1 MKTTKIFFVLIA
13 FMGLLFVSCSDNSLS
28 PVSPTDQ
35 AKVGSSVTNL
45 DKNGP
50 VVHSVVGSGLITAN
64 DKNCGARY
72 AAHEY
77 ADGTFDGEYEVN
89 SANATGDPTFKIN
102 GNIIS
107 FKVYENA
114 GPYEG
119 KMAVF
124 LGQEKTEVY
133 AGFYDVFFA
142 IDNGKPGQTTAPD
155 QVNWMLMELPSLDF
169 EIPAEWGSPWT
180 GMTILDFY
188 NMSPDD
194 IINNLGIADCDKGNI
209 TVK

>member
-35 AKVGSSVTNL
+35 AKVGNSVTSL

-50 VVHSVVGSGLITAN
+50 VVHSVNGSGLLTFQG
-64 DKNCGARY
+64 KNCGARY

-155 QVNWMLMELPSLDF
+155 QVNGMLMELPSLDF
-169 EIPAEWGSPWT
+169 EIPAEWDSPWT

>member
-1 MKTTKIFFVLIA
+1 MKKLQFILVLIS
-13 FMGLLFVSCSDNSLS
+13 FMGLILIGCSDKLQS
-28 PVSPTDQ
+28 PVEPTDQ
-35 AKVGSSVTNL
+35 GSAVSL
-45 DKNGP
+45 DKKGP
-50 VVHSVVGSGLITAN
+50 VVHSVGGSGLITA
-64 DKNCGARY
+64 DGKNAGARY

-102 GNIIS
+102 GNVIS

-114 GPYEG
+114 GPYG
-119 KMAVF
+119 GNMAVF

-155 QVNWMLMELPSLDF
+155 QVNWILLELPSQDF
-169 EIPAEWGSPWT
+169 VMPDDWGPPWA
-180 GMTILDFY
+180 GKTIIDFY

-209 TVK
+209 VVK

>member
-1 MKTTKIFFVLIA
+1 MKTFNYLAVLIA
-13 FMGLLFVSCSDNSLS
+13 CVILLLIGCSEKSQL
-28 PVSPTDQ
+28 PVEPTDQ
-35 AKVGSSVTNL
+35 NSTLAL
-45 DKNGP
+45 DKKGP
-50 VVHSVVGSGLITAN
+50 LVHSAVGSGLLTAN

-107 FKVYENA
+107 FKVYENV
-114 GPYEG
+114 GPYGG

-142 IDNGKPGQTTAPD
+142 VDNGKPGQTTAPD
-155 QVNWMLMELPSLDF
+155 QVNWILMELPSLDF
-169 EIPAEWGSPWT
+169 QIPAEWGSPWT

-188 NMSPDD
+188 NMNADD

-209 TVK
+209 TVE